1 MNIKERIKDLCR
13 QKGITVNKLET
24 ELGFGTGYVSKLDK
38 STPNSKYIQKLADYF
53 NVSVDYLMTG
63 GKREVIIETAK
74 LDDSI
79 SNASDRLKKYF
90 AKLAELPTEQQEHI
104 ISLIDML
111 NKNNK

>member
-1 MNIKERIKDLCR
+1 MTILERIKATAR
-13 QKGITVNKLET
+13 EKKNISITALEQV
-24 ELGFGTGYVSKLDK
+24 LGYSNGSLAKAKNIPSSRVME
-38 STPNSKYIQKLADYF
+38 IADYLG
-53 NVSVDYLMTG
+53 VSVDYLMTG